1 MLLERDKIT
10 FALELAI
17 AEVTRK
23 KKLAAA
29 EDDDPD
35 SSKAEIQTMKKTK
48 KANFLGVS
56 SVIKLPFVI
65 GTPEY
70 DRHDTA
76 GIVFQGTEFDQ
87 KDHFMEE

>member
-23 KKLAAA
+23 KTKAAG
-29 EDDDPD
+29 EDDNDMD

-87 KDHFMEE
+87 

>member
-17 AEVTRK
+17 AEVTNK
-23 KKLAAA
+23 KKRADGD
-29 EDDDPD
+29 DDDPD
-35 SSKAEIQTMKKTK
+35 SSKADIQMQKKTL
-48 KANFLGVS
+48 KARFLGVS
-56 SVIKLPFVI
+56 GVIKLPFVI

-76 GIVFQGTEFDQ
+76 GIVFAGTEFDQ
-87 KDHFMEE
+87 